1 LPAFLKCDPINDI
14 QVLAPMRRFETGVD
28 NLNVQLQK
36 VLNKPGRSPS
46 AVYRG
51 TSFRAGD
58 KVMQIRNN
66 YQKMVFNGDIGRIVA
81 VDQEEQEVRVAYPEP
96 EGDRIVPYDLSELD
110 EIVLSYAVSVHKSQ
124 GSEYPVVVMPV
135 TTQHYIMLQRNLLY
149 TAITRAKKM
158 VVLVGT
164 KKALF
169 MAIKNNRIEDRRS
182 LLALRIRQA

>member
-1 LPAFLKCDPINDI
+1 
-14 QVLAPMRRFETGVD
+14 
-28 NLNVQLQK
+28 K
-36 VLNKPGRSPS
+36 VLNKPGRTPA

-96 EGDRIVPYDLSELD
+96 EGDRIVPYDLNELD

-169 MAIKNNRIEDRRS
+169 MSIKNNRIEDRRS
-182 LLALRIRQA
+182 LLAFRLRQA